1 MQSSFENTDF
11 PPEGSGSSEG
21 SDSSKSTADEQEA
34 ELRRQAVG
42 NLHARRNFMVQLAVY
57 VLINGFL
64 LWSWASNGFGFPWP
78 LFVLVFW
85 GIGLFWQAWSLFGP
99 GESEDRVTKE
109 MDRLRGRR

>member
-1 MQSSFENTDF
+1 MQSSFENTEV
-11 PPEGSGSSEG
+11 PQESAAPMGSSVE
-21 SDSSKSTADEQEA
+21 DEA

-42 NLHARRNFMVQLAVY
+42 NLHARRNFVVQLVEY

-64 LWSWASNGFGFPWP
+64 LWSWASGGFGFPWP

-85 GIGLFWQAWSLFGP
+85 GIGLFWQGWSLFGP
-99 GESEDRVTKE
+99 GESEDKVAKE

>member
-1 MQSSFENTDF
+1 MQSSFENTEV
-11 PPEGSGSSEG
+11 PQESAAPMGSSFE
-21 SDSSKSTADEQEA
+21 DEA

-42 NLHARRNFMVQLAVY
+42 NLHARRNFVVQLVVY

-64 LWSWASNGFGFPWP
+64 LWFWASGGFGFPWP

-85 GIGLFWQAWSLFGP
+85 GIGLFWQGWSLFGP
-99 GESEDRVTKE
+99 GESEDKVAKE

>member
-1 MQSSFENTDF
+1 MQSSFENTDI
-11 PPEGSGSSEG
+11 PLE
-21 SDSSKSTADEQEA
+21 STGPSASTVEEES

-42 NLHARRNFMVQLAVY
+42 NLHARRSFFVQLAAY

-64 LWSWASNGFGFPWP
+64 LWSWASSGFGFPWP

-99 GESEDRVTKE
+99 GESEDRVAKE

>member
-1 MQSSFENTDF
+1 MQPSFENTDI
-11 PPEGSGSSEG
+11 PQGSTTSSA
-21 SDSSKSTADEQEA
+21 STVDEES
-34 ELRRQAVG
+34 ELRREAVG
-42 NLHARRNFMVQLAVY
+42 NIHARRNFVVQLTVY

-85 GIGLFWQAWSLFGP
+85 GIGLFWQAWALFGP
-99 GESEDRVTKE
+99 GESEDSVAKE